1 MILPNSI
8 DLLAFTDIF
17 RLSNSHLLL
26 TTEIAQADPSI
37 VLAGVLLSAVTIYF
51 AAKLGGEI
59 CAAFDFPSVLGE
71 LIAGVIVGVSVLHFL
86 VFPEGGI
93 EAGDSLIMQFLQM
106 TSDLNPENAAVT
118 FHLQSE
124 VISLLAEIGVIV
136 LLFEIGLESNL
147 KELME
152 VGTQALTVAI
162 IGVIAPFAAG
172 TAGLMIIFS
181 IPAIPAIF
189 AGAALTATSIGI
201 TSRVLS
207 EMGQLTSKEGQ
218 IILGAA
224 VIDDVLGVI
233 VLAVA
238 ASLAKTGEVDVGNV
252 IYLIISATGFLVGA
266 ILLGN
271 VFNRSFVKIVELLKT
286 RGGLIV
292 PAFTFA
298 FVMAYLAT
306 AIHLEAIL
314 GAFAAGLVLDETDRR
329 RELQRLVEP
338 VSDMLVP
345 IFFIAVG
352 AKTNLGVLN
361 PINPENRE
369 GLIIAAFLITV
380 AIIGKVLAGFTVFG
394 QPDLDKLAIGVGMI
408 PRGEVGL
415 VFVAVGS
422 SSGVL
427 TPSLEAGIVVMV
439 IATTFIAPALL
450 RLVFKSEEKIVE
462 ASSEMS
468 SVPETTL

>member
-1 MILPNSI
+1 M
-8 DLLAFTDIF
+8 
-17 RLSNSHLLL
+17 
-26 TTEIAQADPSI
+26 
-37 VLAGVLLSAVTIYF
+37 
-51 AAKLGGEI
+51 
-59 CAAFDFPSVLGE
+59 
-71 LIAGVIVGVSVLHFL
+71 
-86 VFPEGGI
+86 FPEGGI

-106 TSDLNPENAAVT
+106 TSDLNPENAAAT

-172 TAGLMIIFS
+172 TAGLMIIFNIS
-181 IPAIPAIF
+181 AIPAIF

-224 VIDDVLGVI
+224 VMDDVLGVI

-252 IYLIISATGFLVGA
+252 VYLIVSATGFLVGA

-271 VFNRSFVKIVELLKT
+271 VFNRSFVKVVELLKT

-329 RELQRLVEP
+329 KELQRLVEP

-415 VFVAVGS
+415 VFVAVGA

-450 RLVFKSEEKIVE
+450 RVVFKSNEETVE
-462 ASSEMS
+462 ASPEMP
-468 SVPETTL
+468 SVVKPTP

>member
-1 MILPNSI
+1 MNFI
-8 DLLAFTDIF
+8 DLLTLTHSIQLPSFNF
-17 RLSNSHLLL
+17 LL
-26 TTEIAQADPSI
+26 TTTAPEADPSI

-51 AAKLGGEI
+51 AAKIGGEI
-59 CAAFDFPSVLGE
+59 CAALDFPSVLGE
-71 LIAGVIVGVSVLHFL
+71 LLGGVIVGVSALHLL
-86 VFPEGGI
+86 VFPGVGI
-93 EAGDSLIMQFLQM
+93 EASDSLIMQFLQM
-106 TSDLNPENAAVT
+106 TSDLHPENIVAT

-152 VGTQALTVAI
+152 VGTQALIVAVV
-162 IGVIAPFAAG
+162 GVIAPFAAG
-172 TAGLMIIFS
+172 TAGLMIIFGV
-181 IPAIPAIF
+181 PAIPAIF

-207 EMGQLTSKEGQ
+207 EMGQLVSKEGQ

-238 ASLAKTGEVDVGNV
+238 ASLAKTGEVDVANV
-252 IYLIISATGFLVGA
+252 IYLIVSASGFLIGA

-271 VFNRSFVKIVELLKT
+271 AFNQSFVKVVNILKT
-286 RGGLIV
+286 RGGIVV

-298 FVMAYLAT
+298 FAMAYLAT
-306 AIHLEAIL
+306 TIHLEAIL
-314 GAFAAGLVLDETDRR
+314 GAFAAGLVLDETDKRK
-329 RELQRLVEP
+329 ELQRLVEP

-352 AKTNLGVLN
+352 AKTDLSVLN
-361 PINPENRE
+361 PVNPDNRE
-369 GLIIAAFLITV
+369 GLIIAAFLVTV
-380 AIIGKVLAGFTVFG
+380 AIVGKVLAGFIIFG
-394 QPDLDKLAIGVGMI
+394 RPDLNKLAIGVGMI

-415 VFVAVGS
+415 VFVAVGAT
-422 SSGVL
+422 SGVL
-427 TPSLEAGIVVMV
+427 SSSLEAAIVVMV
-439 IATTFIAPALL
+439 ILTTFIAPALL
-450 RLVFKSEEKIVE
+450 RVVFKSQESKDKSPQEIASVVE
-462 ASSEMS
+462 PT
-468 SVPETTL
+468 PEL

>member
-1 MILPNSI
+1 MNPNSLLTVPFQLSNFNL
-8 DLLAFTDIF
+8 LLA
-17 RLSNSHLLL
+17 
-26 TTEIAQADPSI
+26 TEITQADPSV

-51 AAKLGGEI
+51 AAKVGGEL
-59 CAAFDFPSVLGE
+59 CAALNFPSVLGE
-71 LIAGVIVGVSVLHFL
+71 LISGVIVGVSVLHLL
-86 VFPEGGI
+86 VFPEAGM
-93 EAGDSLIMQFLQM
+93 EAADSLIMQFLQI
-106 TSDLNPENAAVT
+106 TSGLTPENTAAT

-172 TAGLMIIFS
+172 TAGLMIIFNV
-181 IPAIPAIF
+181 PAIPAIF

-207 EMGQLTSKEGQ
+207 EMGQLNSKEGQ

-238 ASLAKTGEVDVGNV
+238 ASLAKTGEVDISNV
-252 IYLIISATGFLVGA
+252 VYLIISATGFLVGA

-271 VFNRSFVKIVELLKT
+271 IFNQSFVKIVDILKT
-286 RGGLIV
+286 RGGIVV

-298 FVMAYLAT
+298 FAMAYLAT
-306 AIHLEAIL
+306 TIHLEAIL
-314 GAFAAGLVLDETDRR
+314 GAFAAGLVLDETDKRK
-329 RELQRLVEP
+329 ELQRLVEP

-361 PINPENRE
+361 PIDPNNRE
-369 GLIIAAFLITV
+369 GLIIAAFLILV
-380 AIIGKVLAGFTVFG
+380 AILGKVLAGFTVFG
-394 QPDLDKLAIGVGMI
+394 QLDLNRLAIGTGMI

-427 TPSLEAGIVVMV
+427 TSSLEAGIVVMV

-450 RLVFKSEEKIVE
+450 RVVFESDDTSEVTSELANAVEPVAKS
-462 ASSEMS
+462 
-468 SVPETTL
+468 

>member
-1 MILPNSI
+1 MNPS
-8 DLLAFTDIF
+8 DLLTAPWQFSS
-17 RLSNSHLLL
+17 SNLLIA
-26 TTEIAQADPSI
+26 TEINQADPSI

-51 AAKLGGEI
+51 AAKLGGEL
-59 CAAFDFPSVLGE
+59 CAALDFPSVLGE
-71 LIAGVIVGVSVLHFL
+71 LISGVIVGVSVLHLL

-106 TSDLNPENAAVT
+106 TSDLTSENAAAT

-152 VGTQALTVAI
+152 VGTQALTVAV
-162 IGVIAPFAAG
+162 IGVVAPFAAG
-172 TAGLMIIFS
+172 TAGLMILFNV
-181 IPAIPAIF
+181 PAIPAIF

-238 ASLAKTGEVDVGNV
+238 ASLAKTGEVDVSNV
-252 IYLIISATGFLVGA
+252 VYLIVSATGFLLGA

-271 VFNRSFVKIVELLKT
+271 VFNKSFVKIVEVLKT

-298 FVMAYLAT
+298 FFMAYLAT

-314 GAFAAGLVLDETDRR
+314 GAFAAGLVLDETDKRK
-329 RELQRLVEP
+329 ELERLVEP

-361 PINPENRE
+361 PVNPENRE
-369 GLIIAAFLITV
+369 GLIIAAFLVAV
-380 AIIGKVLAGFTVFG
+380 AIIGKILAGFTVFG
-394 QPDLDKLAIGVGMI
+394 QPDLNKVAIGVGMI

-415 VFVAVGS
+415 VFVAVGA

-427 TPSLEAGIVVMV
+427 TSSLEAGIVVMV
-439 IATTFIAPALL
+439 IATTFVAPALL
-450 RLVFKSEEKIVE
+450 GVVFESNEEAVE
-462 ASSEMS
+462 ASPEMS
-468 SVPETTL
+468 SIVEPTP